1 MNVTLAEFFQQAG
14 GQSLTERE
22 RTIIGD
28 VLDEVKG
35 QRQ

>member
-1 MNVTLAEFFQQAG
+1 MNATLAEFFQQAG

-22 RTIIGD
+22 RTIVGD
-28 VLDEVKG
+28 VIDAVKG